1 MRGSSWT
8 RLDPTWL
15 PGLVSAPRPAAMS
28 TMLAW
33 AVEALR
39 RVSECC
45 RAKVMPGVPRS
56 CLARAAALPAGMPA
70 EPPLLSV
77 SRRLQVR
84 GPAMPSAGSFLAG
97 WKERTAAVVA
107 GPKTPSASI
116 RAPEAFRSS

>member
-56 CLARAAALPAGMPA
+56 CLARAAASA

-84 GPAMPSAGSFLAG
+84 GPAMPSAGSFLAD